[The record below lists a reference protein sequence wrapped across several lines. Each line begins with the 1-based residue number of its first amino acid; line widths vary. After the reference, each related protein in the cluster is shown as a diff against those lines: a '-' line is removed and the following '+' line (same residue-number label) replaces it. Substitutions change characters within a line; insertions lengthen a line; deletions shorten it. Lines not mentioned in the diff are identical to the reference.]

1 MKKQIVLLFVI
12 STAISSVNDANQAIV
27 WGEST
32 KSLPQFVQVHPF
44 KKQGLLQTVKNLQSD
59 YKLELQNNSNHANR
73 HARYQ
78 ITYKEV
84 PVWGYQVIFH
94 SKDGAKET
102 LTGMNITGIEQ
113 DINSTE
119 GKLSPNDIEQK
130 FLGKVAEPVKFKH

>member
-1 MKKQIVLLFVI
+1 MKKRIVSLFVI
-12 STAISSVNDANQAIV
+12 STVISSVNAATQAIV

-32 KSLPQFVQVHPF
+32 KALPQFMQAHPF
-44 KKQGLLQTVKNLQSD
+44 KKQGLLQTVKSQQSD
-59 YKLELQNNSNHANR
+59 YKLELQNNSNHATR

-78 ITYKEV
+78 ITYKGV

-102 LTGMNITGIEQ
+102 VTGMNITGIEQ

-130 FLGKVAEPVKFKH
+130 ILGKVTEPAMAST